1 MLIFCLSNILLFS
14 YQFSAWLIWNL
25 WLVWFMLLLF
35 SFVTS
40 PTLILFLCNFIILL
54 YLISFFSFTRSLLV
68 PYVYV
73 SIESVDCILLTLFEL
88 KAILSVS
95 SVKTCCLLLNPCYVF
110 NIDILFFR
118 NYLCVLLQQ
127 KKLSMPILFSSE

>member
-1 MLIFCLSNILLFS
+1 MVDLEFMASLVHVTFVFFCNIINVNHFL
-14 YQFSAWLIWNL
+14 
-25 WLVWFMLLLF
+25 
-35 SFVTS
+35 
-40 PTLILFLCNFIILL
+40 LCNFIILL
-54 YLISFFSFTRSLLV
+54 DLISFFSFTRSLLV

-73 SIESVDCILLTLFEL
+73 SIESVDCIFLSSFEL
-88 KAILSVS
+88 KAILSIS

-110 NIDILFFR
+110 DIDLLFFR